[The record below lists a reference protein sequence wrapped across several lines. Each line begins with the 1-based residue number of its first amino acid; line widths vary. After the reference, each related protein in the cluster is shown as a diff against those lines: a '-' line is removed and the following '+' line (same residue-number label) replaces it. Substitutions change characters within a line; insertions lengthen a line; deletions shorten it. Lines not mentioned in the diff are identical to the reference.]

1 MNEINIA
8 GRKIGPDYKPII
20 ICEIGINHNGSL
32 AIAKKMVDAA
42 KKSGAEIIKHQTHIA
57 EDEMSDEAKTIK
69 PGNSNK
75 PIFNIIKDC
84 SLNESDELELKKYVE
99 KNKMIFLST
108 PFSKKAVDRLIKF
121 KVSAFK
127 IGSGEFN
134 NLPLIEYIASFK
146 KPMILSTG
154 MNNIPQIK
162 ETINILNSK
171 KISFALL
178 HTTNLY
184 PTPHNLVRLGALKEM
199 IKNFPKIVFGLSDH
213 TTDNYASYFALGMG
227 ASIIERHFTD
237 RKTRGGP
244 DISCSMS
251 PNDLSQ
257 LIQAANLFHSMKGGK
272 KDISKNE
279 KVTARFAFA
288 SVISTKKIYK
298 GTKLNKKNLWVKRPG
313 NGEFKAKDLKK
324 LFGKI
329 AKQNI
334 EKGVQIKKKYIK

>member
-8 GRKIGPDYKPII
+8 GRKIGPDFKPII

-146 KPMILSTG
+146 KPMILSRKDSYIG
-154 MNNIPQIK
+154 V
-162 ETINILNSK
+162 LRH
-171 KISFALL
+171 LL
-178 HTTNLY
+178 C
-184 PTPHNLVRLGALKEM
+184 NLV
-199 IKNFPKIVFGLSDH
+199 S
-213 TTDNYASYFALGMG
+213 ASYSS
-227 ASIIERHFTD
+227 ASTSD
-237 RKTRGGP
+237 
-244 DISCSMS
+244 SMDS
-251 PNDLSQ
+251 
-257 LIQAANLFHSMKGGK
+257 
-272 KDISKNE
+272 
-279 KVTARFAFA
+279 
-288 SVISTKKIYK
+288 
-298 GTKLNKKNLWVKRPG
+298 
-313 NGEFKAKDLKK
+313 
-324 LFGKI
+324 
-329 AKQNI
+329 
-334 EKGVQIKKKYIK
+334 